1 MICTPSINDIIIRCR
16 QETNQHESEQILNDR
31 SDLPVNDN
39 KISDQEELV
48 TIDEVETEIILD
60 ISSENSA
67 LISTSMAMDH
77 DGVGVYLS

>member
-1 MICTPSINDIIIRCR
+1 
-16 QETNQHESEQILNDR
+16 SEQILNDR